1 MKTLKKIVIVVA
13 DDDEDDRMMTS
24 EAFQESKLL
33 NDIHFVEDGVEL
45 MDYLNRKGKYSDP
58 QMSPRPGLIL
68 LDLNMPR
75 MDGREALRMIKTD
88 ENLRSIPVTVFTTS
102 KADED
107 IVRSYNLGV
116 NCFIT
121 KPISFSGLVN
131 VIQQIGS
138 FWLELVELPK

>member
-13 DDDEDDRMMTS
+13 DDDEDDRMMTR

-58 QMSPRPGLIL
+58 QHSPRPGLIL

-75 MDGREALRMIKTD
+75 MDGREALRLIKSD
-88 ENLRSIPVTVFTTS
+88 ERFRSIPVTVFTTS

-116 NCFIT
+116 NCFVT